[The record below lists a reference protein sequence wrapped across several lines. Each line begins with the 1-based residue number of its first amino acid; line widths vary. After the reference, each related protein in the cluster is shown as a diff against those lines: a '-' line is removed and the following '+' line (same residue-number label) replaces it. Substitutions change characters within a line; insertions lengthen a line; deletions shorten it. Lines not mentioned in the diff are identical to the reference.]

1 MEMSATT
8 TAPRNKA
15 VVDSLLF
22 LGLLSLHLG
31 AKSKAGFFVVLP
43 HPRSDV
49 GWPYKI
55 PGKPSERENAL
66 VLAYPRRPDIPKT
79 RLHTRIRKLPASDR
93 TDWSGVCLQLWKR
106 LRSLVAR
113 DHRRLGWRRV
123 IKTDRLQ

>member
-79 RLHTRIRKLPASDR
+79 RLHNRI
-93 TDWSGVCLQLWKR
+93 
-106 LRSLVAR
+106 
-113 DHRRLGWRRV
+113 RRV
-123 IKTDRLQ
+123 IKAHGLKWLAVVLGRDAPFVADPRCA